1 MSGLVNKE
9 EIMLEW
15 VRQCPLMTNML
26 LLNWLIDNE
35 GAGAIIPI
43 SETVVSDFND
53 KSKLIHYDFMLQFI
67 YSLSDTTDTVNTD
80 KMLDIRKWQN
90 WIEEQ
95 DESGNF
101 PDFGAGYDMQEIQN
115 LAVMPN
121 LAQTFEDGKGKYQ
134 FPARLIYLK
143 N

>member
-1 MSGLVNKE
+1 
-9 EIMLEW
+9 MLEW